1 MSLVTIVLF
10 VASLAFAVTFADNI
24 RRMVHRLACALGI
37 ALLLGKPSAALAQ
50 AMKASK
56 VTLFRAVPG
65 KSGLLL
71 YIAYALAWAAFWAF
85 AAYHTGRLT
94 LIVGLAS
101 YSALIAP

>member
-1 MSLVTIVLF
+1 MSLVPIVLF
-10 VASLAFAVTFADNI
+10 AASLAFAVTFADNV

-37 ALLLGKPSAALAQ
+37 ALLLGKPGAALVQ
-50 AMKASK
+50 AMKTSK

-71 YIAYALAWAAFWAF
+71 YISYALVWAAFWAF

-101 YSALIAP
+101 YSALMAP